1 VRNQQDNER
10 SKPATLMQRLPIS
23 ALGGADQ
30 SERTIAGFVATIRVL
45 KRMIFVIVQDR
56 TGRVQVT
63 IERSSPNTPPTALE
77 HAALGLTIG
86 SAVRVHGVVQLNP
99 TVKTGGVE
107 LIARSLEVASAAEPG
122 LPIDE
127 SSASDLQL
135 DWRFLALRRPENLLV
150 FDVQTTIEHAMRE
163 YWRSHE
169 FLELHSPKLMHSASE
184 SGADTFAT
192 PYFEL
197 GKAYLA
203 QSPQFYKQMAI
214 ASGFERVFEIG
225 PVFRAEPSLTPRHA
239 AEFTSVDVEIAWVE
253 SHEDVMQLEEQWLQ
267 HILTV
272 VRRDHGE
279 AIARQFGVDVNV
291 PTLPFPRLTMAN
303 AHAMLRAMGHEIA
316 EATKPEDIDPAGERL
331 LARWALDTHGSEF
344 IFLTEYPT
352 SLRPFYHM
360 RAEHDESVTKSF
372 DLMWKAVE
380 ITTGAQRE
388 HRHDVLTRQ
397 ATDAGLRESVSYYL
411 DFFRYGCPPHGG
423 FGLGLARL
431 VMLTLGLPSI
441 REATFLHRGPTRLT
455 P

>member
-1 VRNQQDNER
+1 
-10 SKPATLMQRLPIS
+10 MQRSPIA
-23 ALGGADQ
+23 ALAAQSQ
-30 SERTIAGFVATIRVL
+30 SETTIAGFVVTVRVL

-63 IERSSPNTPPTALE
+63 IERAPAGTSPTQLE
-77 HAALGLTIG
+77 ETALGLTTG
-86 SAVRVHGVVQLNP
+86 SAVRVEGLVTANP
-99 TVKTGGVE
+99 AVKIGGVE
-107 LIARSLEVASAAEPG
+107 LMARSLDVVGAAEPG
-122 LPIDE
+122 LPIDDQ
-127 SSASDLQL
+127 SASDLQL
-135 DWRFLALRRPENLLV
+135 DWRFLALRRPESLLV
-150 FDVQTTIEHAMRE
+150 FEVQTTVERAMRD
-163 YWRSHE
+163 YWATHG

-225 PVFRAEPSLTPRHA
+225 PVFRAENSLTPRHA
-239 AEFTSVDVEIAWVE
+239 AEFTSVDVEMAWVE
-253 SHEDVMQLEEQWLQ
+253 SHEDVMRMEEDWLG
-267 HILTV
+267 HIISTV
-272 VRRDHGE
+272 QREHGE
-279 AIARQFGVDVNV
+279 SIERTFGVGVNA
-291 PTLPFPRLTMAN
+291 PPLTFPRLTMRE
-303 AHAMLRAMGHEIA
+303 AHAMLHEMGHEIA
-316 EATKPEDIDPAGERL
+316 AATKAGDLDPAGERL
-331 LARWALDTHGSEF
+331 LAQWALDTHRSEF
-344 IFLTEYPT
+344 LFLTEYPT

-360 RAEHDESVTKSF
+360 RAEHDATVTKSF
-372 DLMWKAVE
+372 DLLWKGVE

-388 HRHDVLTRQ
+388 HRMTVLARQ
-397 ATDAGLRESVSYYL
+397 AEEAGLRESVSYYL

-431 VMLTLGLPSI
+431 VMLMLGLSSI